1 MDRFAKFVHNLYET
15 VKFGKIAL
23 SHICAA
29 KIERQ
34 LVELKFWWS
43 LPAILNI
50 PLDNRRSERYT
61 CWSIMKR
68 TDLCYE
74 HKPVLDPQPLIE
86 KG

>member
-34 LVELKFWWS
+34 LVELKF
-43 LPAILNI
+43 
-50 PLDNRRSERYT
+50 
-61 CWSIMKR
+61 
-68 TDLCYE
+68 
-74 HKPVLDPQPLIE
+74 
-86 KG
+86 